1 MPTDIKTIVSILII
15 IVILL
20 YIICKF
26 TYGNGTGGHSSLI
39 NKLKDLDIMFL
50 KMATCPYCIKMESLL
65 LSKNLLNY
73 MYIIDVQ
80 TNDGKK
86 IAQEHGCR
94 GFPSFVSKKTGKKTS
109 GFTEDIDQLLRDLE

>member
-1 MPTDIKTIVSILII
+1 MITNIKSIVSILII
-15 IVILL
+15 TIILL

-26 TYGNGTGGHSSLI
+26 TYSNAVSGNSSLI

-50 KMATCPYCIKMESLL
+50 KMTTCSYCIKMESFL

-80 TNDGKK
+80 TSDGKK
-86 IAQEHGCR
+86 IAQENGCT
-94 GFPSFVSKKTGKKTS
+94 GFPSFISKKTGKKTS